1 MRYVKVR
8 TVMQDPK
15 SRETYVK
22 IDYYDKETDMDD
34 CLDESFVQTTRSYY
48 EKNKFLILKI
58 DEKAI
63 EEDEYLQ
70 STFVF

>member
-1 MRYVKVR
+1 MHKGII
-8 TVMQDPK
+8 Q
-15 SRETYVK
+15 SQQFA
-22 IDYYDKETDMDD
+22 
-34 CLDESFVQTTRSYY
+34 DEFRAYY